1 MKKEINVEFRL
12 VNDEEMPP
20 IVITMNDRDA
30 PKVVLNSE
38 HKIWLALHRKTI
50 GGCAEALFE
59 KIDELLTVGLI
70 RKVGLDTRPSYPI
83 IARRN
88 SYS

>member
-20 IVITMNDRDA
+20 IVITMNDRDE

-38 HKIWLALHRKTI
+38 HKIGLSLYRKTI
-50 GGCAEALFE
+50 GGCAEALYE
-59 KIDELLTVGLI
+59 KIDELLTAHLQEQ
-70 RKVGLDTRPSYPI
+70 RAYERMD
-83 IARRN
+83 
-88 SYS
+88 

>member
-20 IVITMNDRDA
+20 IVITMNDRDE

-38 HKIWLALHRKTI
+38 HKIWLSLYRKTI
-50 GGCAEALFE
+50 GGVCRGF
-59 KIDELLTVGLI
+59 V
-70 RKVGLDTRPSYPI
+70 
-83 IARRN
+83 
-88 SYS
+88 

>member
-1 MKKEINVEFRL
+1 MRNETNVEFRL

-20 IVITMNDRDA
+20 IVITMNDNDS
-30 PKVVLNSE
+30 PKVVLNAD

-59 KIDELLTVGLI
+59 KIDELLTAHLQEQ
-70 RKVGLDTRPSYPI
+70 RAYERMD
-83 IARRN
+83 
-88 SYS
+88 